1 MQMTFP
7 TVLANLFRRKRQC
20 PQAKA
25 ASFDNRWPLDLPL
38 WSWNASE
45 HVRLADVLT
54 GIHCVGTTGSGKS
67 SSLVETVS
75 KAFLHHGFGGIYFA
89 VKPDDPATYL
99 RHAKECGREQDVVL
113 FGPSHATSI
122 NFLGDA
128 LGAHGAGLVSNV
140 TTILGIV
147 SRLAAGS
154 GASSAGSGREDGTF
168 WQMQETRLTT
178 NCAQLLLLSGQAITT
193 LALERLVLELPTSP
207 EQVADPAWRQ
217 RSFLFRCLQLAD
229 KSEVSDDT
237 REQVAR
243 LADFFLVEMPSLSSK
258 LRSTIATS
266 VGATLDQ
273 FNQPLVRRMLS
284 SDAPTFRLEQ
294 LQEGKVL
301 VCDMATMTWGPAARV
316 IQLVLKYCVQQVQ
329 CRRDVSANP
338 RPVAMIADEF
348 QQLVDLDNDSHFA
361 CIARSTRTACVY
373 VTQSLSNYLAMGSG
387 PQTEAQVH
395 GLLGNQQ
402 IQVFNQSTDTKS
414 IEYAQALFG
423 KRRQVLMQGG
433 IQQSNA
439 DWVSSAV
446 GLAANGTSN
455 AGFSEHMDYELHA
468 GDFQRLARGGP
479 PDWIVEAV
487 VYQGGKHF
495 GSTGRPWLPVQF
507 RQQPNTL

>member
-1 MQMTFP
+1 VQRQLAA
-7 TVLANLFRRKRQC
+7 VVANLFRRNRSKQI
-20 PQAKA
+20 
-25 ASFDNRWPLDLPL
+25 ASSIPFDNRWPLSLPL
-38 WSWNASE
+38 WSWNATD
-45 HVRLADVLT
+45 HVSLADVLT

-99 RHAKECGREQDVVL
+99 RHARECGRADDVVL
-113 FGPSHATSI
+113 FGPSHETSI

-140 TTILGIV
+140 TAILGIV
-147 SRLAAGS
+147 SKLAAGQ
-154 GASSAGSGREDGTF
+154 GASSTGSGREDGSF
-168 WQMQETRLTT
+168 WKAMDNRLIT
-178 NCAQLLLLSGQAITT
+178 NLAQLLALSGEPITT
-193 LALERLVLELPTSP
+193 LALERLVLELPGSP
-207 EQVADPAWRQ
+207 EQVADPKWRE
-217 RSFLFRCLQLAD
+217 RSFLFRCLQSAD
-229 KSEVSDDT
+229 RIDAPLEA

-243 LADFFLVEMPSLSSK
+243 LADYFLVEMPSLSSR
-258 LRSTIATS
+258 LRSTVQTS

-273 FNQPLVRRMLS
+273 FNQPLVRRLLS

-294 LQEGKVL
+294 LQQGKILIVDL
-301 VCDMATMTWGPAARV
+301 PVMTYGPAARV

-329 CRRDVSANP
+329 CRRDVAANP

-348 QQLVDLDNDSHFA
+348 QQLVDLENDAAFA

-373 VTQSLSNYLAMGSG
+373 VTQSLSNYLAIGGG

-395 GLLGNQQ
+395 SLLGNLQL
-402 IQVFNQSTDTKS
+402 QVFCQSTDTKS

-433 IQQSNA
+433 TQQPNA
-439 DWVSSAV
+439 DWVSAAV
-446 GLAANGTSN
+446 GLANNGSTN
-455 AGFSEHMDYELHA
+455 AGFSEHMDYELQA

-479 PDWIVEAV
+479 PDWIVEAM
-487 VYQGGKHF
+487 VYQGKHF